1 MIKYFCDK
9 CGKELPLFNNEFTSG
24 MFKVT
29 IEPPEIRRWADNA
42 ETESYILCY
51 GCVRKLNEW
60 LCESDRISN
69 NVISITGVCEIPLSG
84 MYFHICRSFIS
95 RMSSGRHQ

>member
-51 GCVRKLNEW
+51 GCVRKLNE
-60 LCESDRISN
+60 SDSN
-69 NVISITGVCEIPLSG
+69 NVISITGFSEVPLSG
-84 MYFHICRSFIS
+84 MYFRICRSFIS